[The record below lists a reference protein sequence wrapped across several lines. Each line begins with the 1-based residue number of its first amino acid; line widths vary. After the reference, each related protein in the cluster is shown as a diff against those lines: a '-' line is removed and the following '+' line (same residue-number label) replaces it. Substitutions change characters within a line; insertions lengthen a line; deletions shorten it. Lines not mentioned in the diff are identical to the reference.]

1 MMLKDLSVKDF
12 VAETASDSPAPG
24 GGSVSALAA
33 AQAAA
38 LLGMVANLT
47 VKSKNYTDVHEEM
60 KPLVDVLAKYHEEF
74 TDFIDKD
81 ANSFNGV
88 IDAFKLPKSTDEEKA
103 ARSAKI
109 QEEYKNAANV
119 PFTVGMKAVELI
131 DYAEKLVEKGNKN
144 AITDVGVGV
153 LNIKLAVTGA
163 FYNVKINLGS
173 IKDEAYVKDLKEKMA
188 KTLKE
193 VDERIAPIVKQ
204 VEAEIE

>member
-47 VKSKNYTDVHEEM
+47 EKSKNYTDVHEEM
-60 KPLVDVLAKYHEEF
+60 KPLVDELAKYHEEF

-119 PFTVGMKAVELI
+119 PFTVGMKTVELI

-173 IKDEAYVKDLKEKMA
+173 IKDEAYVKDLKDKMA

>member
-188 KTLKE
+188 KTLKD
-193 VDERIAPIVKQ
+193 VDERIAPIVKK

>member
-60 KPLVDVLAKYHEEF
+60 KPLVDELAKYHEEF

-119 PFTVGMKAVELI
+119 PFTVGMKTVELI

-173 IKDEAYVKDLKEKMA
+173 IKDEAYVKDLKDKMA

-204 VEAEIE
+204 VESEIE

>member
-1 MMLKDLSVKDF
+1 MLKDLSVQEF

-24 GGSVSALAA
+24 GGSVSALGA

-47 VKSKNYTDVHEEM
+47 IKSKKYEAVHEEM
-60 KPLVDVLAKYHEEF
+60 KPLAAELKALEEKF
-74 TDFIDKD
+74 VEFIDKD

-88 IDAFKLPKSTDEEKA
+88 MAAFKLPKETEEEKQQ
-103 ARSAKI
+103 RSAKI

-119 PFTVGMKAVELI
+119 PFTVGMETLKLI
-131 DYAEKLVEKGNKN
+131 DYAEKLVEKGNLN

-173 IKDEAYVKDLKEKMA
+173 IKDEVYVKETKEKMA
-188 KTLKE
+188 KALEE
-193 VDERIAPIVKQ
+193 VEKRTAPILEK
-204 VEAEIE
+204 VEAEIN

>member
-1 MMLKDLSVKDF
+1 MLKDLSVQEF

-24 GGSVSALAA
+24 GGSVAALAG

-47 VKSKNYTDVHEEM
+47 VKSKKYAEVHEEM
-60 KPLVDVLAKYHEEF
+60 AKIADEYKEYEAKF
-74 TDFIDKD
+74 VDFIDKD

-88 IDAFKLPKSTDEEKA
+88 MAAFKLPKETDEEKA
-103 ARSAKI
+103 ARKAKI
-109 QEEYKNAANV
+109 QEEYKKAADV
-119 PFTVGMKAVELI
+119 PFTVGKTAAELLNKAEILI
-131 DYAEKLVEKGNKN
+131 EEGNSN

-173 IKDEAYVKDLKEKMA
+173 IKDEEYVANRKKEM
-188 KTLKE
+188 
-193 VDERIAPIVKQ
+193 
-204 VEAEIE
+204 AEIIESVTKKADELLVKVEEMIA

>member
-60 KPLVDVLAKYHEEF
+60 KPLVDELAKYHEEF

-173 IKDEAYVKDLKEKMA
+173 IKDEAYVKDLKDKMA

>member
-60 KPLVDVLAKYHEEF
+60 KPLVDELAKYHEEF

-119 PFTVGMKAVELI
+119 PFTVGMKTVELI

-173 IKDEAYVKDLKEKMA
+173 IKDEAYVKDLKDKMA
-188 KTLKE
+188 KTLKK

>member
-1 MMLKDLSVKDF
+1 MLKDLSVKDF

-47 VKSKNYTDVHEEM
+47 VKSKKYEEIHEEM
-60 KPLVDVLAKYHEEF
+60 EELAEKCKSYEL
-74 TDFIDKD
+74 DFVEDIDKD
-81 ANSFNGV
+81 ANSFNSV
-88 IDAFKLPKSTDEEKA
+88 MEAFKMPKETEEDKK

-109 QEEYKNAANV
+109 QEGYKKAAKV
-119 PFTVGMKAVELI
+119 PFEVGKKAIELLDI
-131 DYAEKLVEKGNKN
+131 ADILVAKGNTN

-153 LNIKLAVTGA
+153 LNIKLATTGA

-173 IKDEAYVKDLKEKMA
+173 IKDEEFVNELKKEMKDLLEIVEKRADIILEKVEEM
-188 KTLKE
+188 
-193 VDERIAPIVKQ
+193 IA
-204 VEAEIE
+204 

>member
-1 MMLKDLSVKDF
+1 MLKDLSVKDF

-38 LLGMVANLT
+38 LLAMVANLT
-47 VKSKNYTDVHEEM
+47 VKSKNYESVHEEV
-60 KPLVDVLAKYHEEF
+60 KPLIGELEAFEKEF
-74 TDFIDKD
+74 VDFIDKD

-88 IDAFKLPKSTDEEKA
+88 MKAFKLPKETEEEKA

-109 QEEYKNAANV
+109 QEEYKNAANI
-119 PFTVGMKAVELI
+119 PLTVGLKTIELI
-131 DYAEKLVEKGNKN
+131 PYAEKLLEIGNKN

-173 IKDEAYVKDLKEKMA
+173 IKDEAYVKDLKDKMA
-188 KTLKE
+188 KSLEDLDK
-193 VDERIAPIVKQ
+193 RIAPILEK
-204 VEAEIE
+204 VEAEIN

>member
-60 KPLVDVLAKYHEEF
+60 KPLVDELAKYHEEF

-119 PFTVGMKAVELI
+119 PFTVGMKTVELI

>member
-1 MMLKDLSVKDF
+1 MMLT
-12 VAETASDSPAPG
+12 ETASDSPAPG

-60 KPLVDVLAKYHEEF
+60 KPLVDELAKYHEEF

-119 PFTVGMKAVELI
+119 PFTVGMKTVELI

-173 IKDEAYVKDLKEKMA
+173 IKDEAYVKDLKDKMA

>member
-1 MMLKDLSVKDF
+1 MLKDLSVKEF

-24 GGSVSALAA
+24 GGSVSALGA

-47 VKSKNYTDVHEEM
+47 VKSKKYEEVHEEI
-60 KPLVDVLAKYHEEF
+60 KPLVDELKALEEKF
-74 TDFIDKD
+74 IDFIDKD

-88 IDAFKLPKSTDEEKA
+88 MEAFKLPKETEEEKKQ
-103 ARSAKI
+103 RSAKI

-119 PFTVGMKAVELI
+119 PLTVGLETLKLI
-131 DYAEKLVEKGNKN
+131 DYAEKLAEKGNLN

-153 LNIKLAVTGA
+153 LNIKLAVVGA

-173 IKDEAYVKDLKEKMA
+173 IKDEAYVQETKETMA
-188 KTLKE
+188 KALEE
-193 VDERIAPIVKQ
+193 VEKRTEPILEK
-204 VEAEIE
+204 VEAEIN

>member
-60 KPLVDVLAKYHEEF
+60 KPLVDELAKYHEEF

-119 PFTVGMKAVELI
+119 PFTVGMKTVELI

-173 IKDEAYVKDLKEKMA
+173 IKDEAYVKDLKDKMA

>member
-60 KPLVDVLAKYHEEF
+60 KPLVDELAKYHEEF

-103 ARSAKI
+103 ARSEKI

-119 PFTVGMKAVELI
+119 PFTVGMKTVELI

-173 IKDEAYVKDLKEKMA
+173 IKDEAYVKDLKDKMA

>member
-1 MMLKDLSVKDF
+1 MLKDLSVKEF

-24 GGSVSALAA
+24 GGSVSALGA

-47 VKSKNYTDVHEEM
+47 VKSKKYEEVHEEIR
-60 KPLVDVLAKYHEEF
+60 PLVDELKALEEKF
-74 TDFIDKD
+74 IDFIDKD

-88 IDAFKLPKSTDEEKA
+88 MEAFKLPKETEEEKKQ
-103 ARSAKI
+103 RSAKI

-119 PFTVGMKAVELI
+119 PLTVGLETLKLI
-131 DYAEKLVEKGNKN
+131 DYAEKLAEKGNLN

-153 LNIKLAVTGA
+153 LNIKLAVVGA

-173 IKDEAYVKDLKEKMA
+173 IKDEAYVQETKETMA
-188 KTLKE
+188 KALEE
-193 VDERIAPIVKQ
+193 VEKRTEPILEK
-204 VEAEIE
+204 VEAEIN

>member
-60 KPLVDVLAKYHEEF
+60 KPLVEELAKYHEEF

-119 PFTVGMKAVELI
+119 PFTVGMKTVELI

-193 VDERIAPIVKQ
+193 VDERIAPIVKK